1 MAKLLDIVHGVD
13 WNDFVSYLQARV
25 DMPTLARAGKAL
37 AQPLPAE
44 TRATILRTAQG
55 KLSAW
60 MGDLVERATARS
72 DWQPVDFRSGAN
84 PTLYICINFGDM
96 ETMRSVL
103 RTIIG
108 QHINLLTTGEPPAR
122 VHPPAPPILFVL
134 DEMPQLK
141 NMPPIANALVVG
153 AGYGVKLWM
162 FVQDVGQ
169 LKKEY
174 PNAEG
179 MMGNCAVRMY
189 MNPDLADGT
198 AQKLSDDIGFR
209 ESIVDGSRVKSWSR
223 MCSRASNSRTRSSS
237 GRAAWRV
244 RPACRRISPI
254 SMKR

>member
-1 MAKLLDIVHGVD
+1 
-13 WNDFVSYLQARV
+13 
-25 DMPTLARAGKAL
+25 
-37 AQPLPAE
+37 
-44 TRATILRTAQG
+44 
-55 KLSAW
+55 
-60 MGDLVERATARS
+60 
-72 DWQPVDFRSGAN
+72 
-84 PTLYICINFGDM
+84 M

-108 QHINLLTTGEPPAR
+108 QHINLLTNGEPPAR